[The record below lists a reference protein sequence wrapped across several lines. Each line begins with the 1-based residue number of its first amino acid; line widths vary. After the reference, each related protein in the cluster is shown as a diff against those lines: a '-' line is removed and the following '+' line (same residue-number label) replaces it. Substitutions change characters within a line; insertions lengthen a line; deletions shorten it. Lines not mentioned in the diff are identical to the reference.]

1 MCAHNASIKLV
12 RYILQTT
19 HFYLSHMVVASAGSG
34 ASVCGEGCGHNV
46 FESARGVSV
55 SGCTSRKAKS
65 AAFVFI
71 P

>member
-12 RYILQTT
+12 RYILQTS
-19 HFYLSHMVVASAGSG
+19 HFYLSHMVVVSAGSG

-46 FESARGVSV
+46 FESARGVS
-55 SGCTSRKAKS
+55 GCTSRKAKS